1 MVEKKPRMINAVN
14 ITCEVIDALQEH
26 NDLGVTQLADE
37 LDYAKSTIHSHLR
50 TLEENEL
57 VVHQDDV
64 YRLSFRYLDLA
75 EHVKQQFGKYD
86 VVKTEVDNLANETGE
101 VAQFATE
108 EHGRA
113 VYLYK
118 SKGAKGVE
126 TSSNIGERGPM
137 HSTSLGKTML
147 SKMSTE
153 RVNEIL
159 DCHGMPRKTI
169 DSITDREELFEELER
184 VREHGYAVDD
194 QENVTG
200 IRCIAAPVIDT
211 DDRVLGSVSVS
222 GPSSRFDGERLATEL
237 PTAVKHTA
245 NVIEINFK
253 FS

>member
-1 MVEKKPRMINAVN
+1 MAGKNPRMINAVN

-26 NDLGVTQLADE
+26 DDLGVTKLADE
-37 LDYAKSTIHSHLR
+37 LGYAKSTIHSHLR

-57 VVHQDDV
+57 VVQQDDT

-75 EHVKQQFGKYD
+75 EHVKQQFGKYE
-86 VVKTEVDNLANETGE
+86 VVKAEVDNLADETGE

-126 TSSNIGERGPM
+126 TSSNVGERAPM
-137 HSTSLGKTML
+137 HSTSLGKAML
-147 SKMSTE
+147 SQMPEEK
-153 RVNEIL
+153 VNGIL
-159 DCHGMPRKTI
+159 DRHGMPRRTI
-169 DSITDREELFEELER
+169 YSITDREELFEELER
-184 VREHGYAVDD
+184 VRERKYAVDD

-200 IRCIAAPVIDT
+200 IRCIAAPVMGT

-222 GPSSRFDGERLATEL
+222 GPSSRFEGERFTTEL

-245 NVIEINFK
+245 NVVEINFK